1 VRRFLD
7 AAGGHSWLAER
18 QGGGTV
24 VGLSLPLRQGQALED
39 AVNT

>member
-24 VGLSLPLRQGQALED
+24 VGLSLPLRQRQALEE